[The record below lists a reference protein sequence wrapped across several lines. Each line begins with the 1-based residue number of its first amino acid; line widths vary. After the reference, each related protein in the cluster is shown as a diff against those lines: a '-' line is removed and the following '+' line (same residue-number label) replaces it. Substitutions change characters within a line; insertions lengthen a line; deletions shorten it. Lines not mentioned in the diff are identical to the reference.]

1 MKAALPE
8 NTVEVPASGYWPF
21 GLHIEPTPKGL
32 LLRPA
37 RKPRAGWAKA
47 FRTGVSDA
55 KQDLRSGKVRRG
67 SAADLMAELRR
78 P

>member
-37 RKPRAGWAKA
+37 RKPLAGWAKA

-55 KQDLRSGKVRRG
+55 DLELAALRNAANEFDGK
-67 SAADLMAELRR
+67 DWQW
-78 P
+78 